1 MSHRDFSQIPVMRK
15 PDENGGIQLK
25 RLKAI
30 IEEKYG
36 KKFNNY
42 CEFHKWTIENLAE
55 FWTEFWD
62 FVGVIFS
69 KKFDQVIDLSVPMA
83 DSPEWFRGSRLNFA
97 ENLLKYR
104 DNRVALILAGE
115 DKETKEIT
123 FAEMYKEAC
132 LYTAAFRK
140 FGIKKGDIV
149 ACYTSNR
156 EEPMFA
162 MHATT
167 SIGAIW
173 TGALPLLGAQA
184 VLNRLKQVN
193 PKILLT
199 IDRFSN
205 NRQEIDMLS
214 KIKEIVDNLPS
225 VEKVLIIPSKADS
238 KLRDISN
245 IRNSCFL
252 DDFLKLGVDETG
264 SVPEI
269 EFEQVSFSHPVFI
282 NFTSGTTG
290 LPKAMIH
297 GCGALMPTA
306 KDFWLQLDCTRDNTW
321 FSMSPVGWVSWNMCC
336 ALSFAGISLLLFEGV
351 PYFLSPTYF
360 WDIVEKHKITDLF
373 LPANI
378 SDDLEKYGYLPRKEH
393 TLKHLKNCT
402 AGGSIV
408 KPRAYDF
415 FYNTIKKDILF
426 GSTYGCTEI
435 VGMCLFVDPTVP
447 VYRGETPIPTLGMDI
462 QCVDESGKPVEGEYG
477 ELIVAKPSPVLLLG
491 LWGDEDGSLR
501 RKSYYSKYSGKF
513 SIGDFAVVN
522 PITKGFV
529 ICGRSDDTLK
539 QRGTR
544 FGSSEIYNVVVLF
557 SEVCDSLCVS
567 QYNKEM
573 DERAVLFLKMKEG
586 HNFNDNLVRRIR
598 QEIAKELTPE
608 HIPDVIIQTKDI
620 PYSMNGKK
628 MEIIVKNIINRRPY
642 HPDNVYNSECLKYT
656 RNSCERNTLRTKE
669 RTKREQNKSVA
680 IERQVFATRT
690 THDEKRNHSSKFIRR
705 VTSETD
711 SILFVRVL
719 NKFISAELFGLP
731 YYL

>member
-1 MSHRDFSQIPVMRK
+1 M
-15 PDENGGIQLK
+15 E
-25 RLKAI
+25 
-30 IEEKYG
+30 
-36 KKFNNY
+36 KKFSNY
-42 CEFHKWTIENLAE
+42 SEFHKWSIENLAE
-55 FWTEFWD
+55 FWAEFWD
-62 FVGVIFS
+62 FIGVICS
-69 KKFDQVIDLSVPMA
+69 QKFDQVIDLSVPMA

-104 DNRVALILAGE
+104 DNRVALIIAGE

-123 FAEMYKEAC
+123 FAEMYKEAS

-199 IDRFSN
+199 IDRFPN
-205 NRQEIDMLS
+205 NKQEIDMLS
-214 KIKEIVDNLPS
+214 KVKEIVDNLPS

-238 KLRDISN
+238 KLRHISN

-282 NFTSGTTG
+282 SFTSGTTG
-290 LPKAMIH
+290 LPKAMMH

-306 KDFWLQLDCTRDNTW
+306 KDFWLQLDSTRDSTW
-321 FSMSPVGWVSWNMCC
+321 LSMSPVGWVSWNMCC
-336 ALSFAGISLLLFEGV
+336 SLSFAGISLLLYEGV

-393 TLKHLKNCT
+393 TLKYLKACI

-408 KPRAYDF
+408 KPQAYDF
-415 FYNTIKKDILF
+415 FYNMIKKDILF
-426 GSTYGCTEI
+426 CSTYGCTEI
-435 VGMCLFVDPTVP
+435 IGTALNVDLHFPFTGRNP
-447 VYRGETPIPTLGMDI
+447 RAYRWTGHSMP
-462 QCVDESGKPVEGEYG
+462 
-477 ELIVAKPSPVLLLG
+477 KPSPVLLLG
-491 LWGDEDGSLR
+491 LWGDTDGTLR
-501 RKSYYSKYSGKF
+501 RKSYYSKYPGKF

-544 FGSSEIYNVVVLF
+544 FGCSEIYNVVVLF
-557 SEVCDSLCVS
+557 SEVCDSHLCFSVQQRTGREGRPVFENEGRYHNRS
-567 QYNKEM
+567 KRYSLQYEWKENGNYC
-573 DERAVLFLKMKEG
+573 EE
-586 HNFNDNLVRRIR
+586 HYQ
-598 QEIAKELTPE
+598 QE
-608 HIPDVIIQTKDI
+608 
-620 PYSMNGKK
+620 
-628 MEIIVKNIINRRPY
+628 
-642 HPDNVYNSECLKYT
+642 
-656 RNSCERNTLRTKE
+656 TLPSR
-669 RTKREQNKSVA
+669 
-680 IERQVFATRT
+680 
-690 THDEKRNHSSKFIRR
+690 
-705 VTSETD
+705 
-711 SILFVRVL
+711 
-719 NKFISAELFGLP
+719 
-731 YYL
+731 